1 MEERLQKIIARSGL
15 TSRRAAEDLIT
26 AGRVRV
32 NGRVMTELGAKA
44 DPRNDRIEVDGTRLV
59 AEPFV
64 YLVLHKPKNVV
75 STMSDPEGRPTVAEY
90 VRNTGARVYPI
101 GRLDFAT
108 SGVLLMTNDGDFSNG
123 MLHPRGG
130 VPKTY
135 IVKVNGVMGDD
146 DAMAWRQGIELED
159 GKTLPA
165 DVHVMRHEGDKTW
178 MEVTLREGRN
188 QQIRRMG
195 EATRFPVMR
204 LARISFAGVTSD
216 GLLPGKWRLLTQD
229 ELMEIRKQ
237 FGVPKRV
244 RAAAGQQDIERLEQR
259 GRLSTTPRTRSD
271 DQRSKRQA
279 AGANQ
284 PRTEHKRS
292 SRVRNDEP
300 TPQRASRGRND
311 EPAPQRASRGRNDA
325 PAPQTAARG
334 RNDEP
339 RPQRASRA
347 RDDRPTSQHSSRERN
362 DAPTPQHASRGRN
375 DAPTPQHA
383 SRGRND
389 APTPQHASRGRN
401 DAPTPP
407 RASTNRPAPT
417 NRPPLARS
425 RKERP
430 SR

>member
-32 NGRVMTELGAKA
+32 NGRVMTELGTKA

-59 AEPFV
+59 AEPYV

-90 VRNTGARVYPI
+90 VKNTGARVYPI

-108 SGVLLMTNDGDFSNG
+108 SGVLLMTNDGDFSNA

-135 IVKVNGVMGDD
+135 IVKVHGVMDD
-146 DAMAWRQGIELED
+146 QHALVWREGVELED

-165 DVHVMRHEGDKTW
+165 EVRILRHEGDKTW
-178 MEVTLREGRN
+178 LEVTLREGRN

-204 LARISFAGVTSD
+204 LARTSFAGVTSEA
-216 GLLPGKWRLLTQD
+216 LLPGKWRLLTQD

-244 RAAAGQQDIERLEQR
+244 RGAAGQADIARLEQR

-279 AGANQ
+279 AGANSN
-284 PRTEHKRS
+284 RHENKRPP
-292 SRVRNDEP
+292 RVRNDEP
-300 TPQRASRGRND
+300 K
-311 EPAPQRASRGRNDA
+311 
-325 PAPQTAARG
+325 
-334 RNDEP
+334 
-339 RPQRASRA
+339 
-347 RDDRPTSQHSSRERN
+347 
-362 DAPTPQHASRGRN
+362 PQH
-375 DAPTPQHA
+375 
-383 SRGRND
+383 
-389 APTPQHASRGRN
+389 
-401 DAPTPP
+401 
-407 RASTNRPAPT
+407 APT
-417 NRPPLARS
+417 NRPANVRS